1 MYPCAKED
9 PQDSWEIYV
18 NRNTASIDQKKKITK
33 RKEIIGLPEI
43 LLTGMGQEPRE
54 LRAQWGELRATEIS
68 SQALKPK
75 KVCPDEFQNF
85 FELKTPFS
93 FLSLPPI

>member
-1 MYPCAKED
+1 
-9 PQDSWEIYV
+9 
-18 NRNTASIDQKKKITK
+18 
-33 RKEIIGLPEI
+33 
-43 LLTGMGQEPRE
+43 MGQEPRE

-75 KVCPDEFQNF
+75 EVCPDGFQNF